1 MIWQRTDENLKIN
14 GINIKTRNNKMNH
27 KDSNCTQRC
36 YNSIYWLTLIHK
48 WRWLRLIS
56 SYIWSCLSEIVVLFD
71 QPPKKKETACLN
83 LTSYMSGFDDKQ
95 YNWKKNFHKIKKKKK
110 HFCNFFI
117 FWKKIFLCFCI
128 FQFFVFFFF

>member
-1 MIWQRTDENLKIN
+1 MKIWKSMASTSRREITKWI
-14 GINIKTRNNKMNH
+14 IKTAIV
-27 KDSNCTQRC
+27 QLC
-36 YNSIYWLTLIHK
+36 YNSIYGLTLIHK

-117 FWKKIFLCFCI
+117 FWKKIFLFFCI
-128 FQFFVFFFF
+128 FRFFCVFFFIFFVD